1 LLFLSLFA
9 GLATDL
15 KIDITTSVMLKLEES
30 SQRSAAEANL
40 ALENLTE
47 ELQGN
52 FFLDTWKEV
61 VFYNSSIGVN

>member
-9 GLATDL
+9 GLETDL

-30 SQRSAAEANL
+30 SQRSAAEANI

-52 FFLDTWKEV
+52 GKK
-61 VFYNSSIGVN
+61 